1 MKIEIKTTPH
11 GNAINQGCFNLLV
24 KVVNK
29 PKIWH
34 LIFSAWRTDEEGEE
48 IISRTEVVIYVAPTF
63 NKDATGVIKK
73 TSDKVWL
80 IRLLLIRLQVQLQ
93 DSLGTNEVYTIFQWL
108 IIHKL
113 RWQELSG

>member
-1 MKIEIKTTPH
+1 M
-11 GNAINQGCFNLLV
+11 
-24 KVVNK
+24 
-29 PKIWH
+29 
-34 LIFSAWRTDEEGEE
+34 
-48 IISRTEVVIYVAPTF
+48 APTF

-80 IRLLLIRLQVQLQ
+80 IRLLLIRLQIQLQ

-113 RWQELSG
+113 RWQELSDLFASFYLAIKLHPSVNFQEYIMTIIIMMLQVVRTGQIIHRQR